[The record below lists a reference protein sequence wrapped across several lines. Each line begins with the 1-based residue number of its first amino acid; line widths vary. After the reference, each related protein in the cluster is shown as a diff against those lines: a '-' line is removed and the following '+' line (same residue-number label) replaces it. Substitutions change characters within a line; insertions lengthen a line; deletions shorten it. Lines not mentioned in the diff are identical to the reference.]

1 MKTHPTRPYAV
12 LLALLVL
19 LVVLWSN
26 NSKIENP
33 SDQGIKEIRV
43 TEGFGGSIT
52 YKTSEDKG
60 KGAGP
65 DYDLRQTA
73 LAGQELQLSLPR
85 ARALARL
92 KAQVP
97 GLAVDFD
104 PISQS
109 PKWIGSASKLLA
121 AREAAPV
128 MQNADA
134 PALQFLE
141 AQRELFG
148 HGPEVLEQARRV
160 TDYRTA
166 RSSTRKVV
174 WHQQLDGIDIF
185 EAVFQA
191 NLTADGG
198 LINVGSQLIAQP
210 TVAAGGQGR
219 AALVAVPPVT
229 VEAAVAQ
236 AGQHL
241 GEKVVASG
249 VKAQAPPADRPDRRQ
264 AFRAAM
270 LTDAEAGL
278 VWVPMDA
285 TTLRLAWDVTLT
297 SRVRGEMYRVLVDA
311 ETAAVLVRQSLT
323 AYNTEA
329 SYRVFTTESP
339 TPMSPGH
346 ESVSSL
352 QPSLVE
358 RALVTT
364 AALVPAASPAGW
376 LAADETITTGNNADA
391 YTDANADNVADL
403 PRTDGGPE
411 RVFDFPLDLT
421 QEPWTHKDAS
431 VTQLFYWTNFA
442 HDRLYELGFT
452 EAAGNFQL
460 DNFGRGGEGSDPV
473 NAEAQDGSGTNNANF
488 STPVDGGR
496 GRMQMFNWTF
506 TTPDRDGTFDV
517 EIVLHEYA
525 HGLSNRLVGG
535 PSVTMT
541 ALSSRGMGEGWSDFY
556 GMALMAEAGEN
567 PQGNWAHGG
576 YARYQLMGWFSEN
589 YYYGGR
595 RYSYSTD
602 MRKNPHTFR
611 DIDPTQ
617 VNWHT
622 DVPRSPTHA
631 ATQDATQVHYQ
642 GTVWCTML
650 WEMRANLVMKHGFAL
665 GNERALF
672 LVTEGM
678 KLGPANPNFVQARD
692 GILQAAL
699 VNHPEDVGEVWAA
712 FAKRGLGEGATAPAS
727 TSTTGITESYRVP
740 DALEISDRSG
750 WNITGSKGGP
760 FAPAEHR
767 LTLRHDGAE
776 PFAWTAASTVPWL
789 VCTPAGGSLQ
799 PGAEVVVTVRAQAGA
814 ERAGFHSGQVVFQ
827 NAATGFT
834 QPVGVRLYVAAPV
847 VKEFTMDEAPAGW
860 TTTGEWAH
868 GVPSGGGGIV
878 SGGSGQ
884 ADPAAGATGTKVYGA
899 SLSGNPSSTAGG
911 PFYLTSAALDF
922 TAYKSTR
929 LRFQRWLNAPGL
941 TNNRITVEVRSQG
954 TPWREVFVN
963 GGTETTDGEWQ
974 PMDYDISSLAD
985 GQQGVQVRWGYR
997 PLANAG
1003 NYAGWN
1009 VDDVQ
1014 FLAEPQTELTLELAE
1029 SAAENAAAITGT
1041 VHLDA
1046 PRPQVVTV
1054 ALTSSDATAAM
1065 VPATLTFQPGQVSQ
1079 SFTLQPVDDA
1089 LLDGSQSV
1097 VITASAP
1104 GIAPGVKTLVV
1115 TDNESALLV
1124 LTAPANV
1131 HEGALPV
1138 TGQLSV
1144 SSPPA
1149 RDVQVR
1155 LTSSVPGVSLP
1166 AVVTLPAG
1174 STAPVTWTMSA
1185 PDNAWAE
1192 GNRTVTL
1199 TATVPGWSA
1208 GECEVVLTE
1217 DDSPRVM
1224 LTGADWAS
1232 EGDGVLTLTATVN
1245 TLHATDV
1252 VMQLTSSDGSELAVP
1267 ATVTIPAGQSQ
1278 VAVPVTVLEDDLR
1291 DGRQQ
1296 VLISASI
1303 IGYAT
1308 AGRTV
1313 TVADND
1319 VDRYSFSA
1327 VASPQKRHKPFMA
1340 TLTALDVQGEVIT
1353 GHRGGLDFSSASA
1366 SGPVPFYVA
1375 TLSEFSQGMAVASLV
1390 VTATSPSMTLTA
1402 TDAAGRLGI
1411 SAPFAVEAVQH
1422 DGFVWTGLPGQTTP
1436 DFPIS
1441 GSVTAVDDQGVAI
1454 ASYQEATV
1462 VDTWMAPLTRTVGS
1476 TTVEPNISSVYN
1488 TTASDSRVQIL
1499 YTAAELGTFARWLGR
1514 LDLSSSSTGK
1524 TLRSFTIRL
1533 KHSNQESLAG
1543 ATWEENGWTTV
1554 YSDASFLLGSSQ
1566 PTFPRP
1572 FFYNGVQN
1580 LLVDISFRNL
1590 SPNTETLVRGSPAAS
1605 PRLLS
1610 GSSDG
1615 LHGDPLTWT
1624 AATGPVPVRSN
1635 DLPTL
1640 LLYELQNMGAVADS
1654 PLAFTAG
1661 TAEVQTF
1668 LPQSPLNAV
1677 WLRALAPSGVVGFS
1691 SPIWLLTPPVFTG
1704 SDLVLFESFETGSL
1718 GPQWSTADSSPTARA
1733 QVTTAYTP
1741 RAGSRHLTLD
1751 APTTTGGSFV
1761 RNSPTLTVNLA
1772 GRSHV
1777 SVEWYAKEFQDES
1790 HPAQSSGPLGTLASD
1805 ANFDGVAI
1813 SEDGVTWHEIASF
1826 TTLTS
1831 GYGSLATRVYL
1842 DPIVQHLGWSYNA
1855 SFKIRFSQYD
1865 DLAIGSDGIAI
1876 DGIAIRA
1883 NPVAAVGVALP
1894 PVIMEGSLNVP
1905 VEITLPTASA
1915 TSTTVSLTS
1924 YARARL
1930 SILNSPLIIPAGQ
1943 TTATAMISA
1952 PQNQIAD
1959 LGKAVVIS
1967 VTATGRPSSYHN
1979 IRVLD
1984 DEVTSLSLS
1993 VPASVTEGNPAAA
2006 VTVRLSSFFAQAVP
2020 VYLAS
2025 ASPGELG
2032 VASSVVS
2039 IPAGQDTATF
2049 AISAV
2054 DDPILDGSQEI
2065 SLTTSANGVQAAT
2078 ATVQVLDNES
2088 RQMVMTEPDPL
2099 REGGTASEITLSLS
2113 GPRPVPTV
2121 LELTTSDPGE
2131 ATVPA
2136 AVVIPAG
2143 EVAVSFE
2150 VSPVDD
2156 LLRDGEQAVLI
2167 RVSAEGLLGCA
2178 VAVQVLD
2185 DEPARIVTSPIASPQ
2200 VQGAEIQLTLTAL
2213 DETGALIPYHGTA
2226 LLTARS
2232 GAYGLPVTPAAPITF
2247 VQGTWAG
2254 AISLGEARGGVV
2266 LVITTPGGL
2275 VSLSPPFDVNPA
2287 TIPGGLVV
2295 PVPALNPEP
2304 LFTSGVANQVLGP
2317 AVTGEVEFQVE
2328 AAVDAAFTQAQLS
2341 PWLPAP
2347 SYTFGGLVDGQTY
2360 HYRARSRVAVGTVA
2374 PQTWAQAVTAGEI
2387 TWSSSEIGAASAG
2400 TYESPVIQ
2408 PASLHRWGTLV
2419 FSPAQ
2424 PMLTAVAVDILA
2436 PSGEVLATA
2445 VPSGTDLHALTGG
2458 ADIPAIRLRARLT
2471 SSVTGEAAGAL
2482 SWSVSHL
2489 PLPAFVYSA
2498 PSAIVSS
2505 TQDSTPPSLELLT
2518 PAVRHISG
2526 TTVEIA
2532 GLASDAGSGL
2542 ASVTVN
2548 GQPLLSIHGYAA
2560 WQQSLTGLQDGA
2572 HTFTITATDRAS
2584 PPNTTTIISRIHRI
2598 ADPAGDHNGNGIA
2611 DLLDHALGIPPAVS
2625 QGPSGLPHAFRRKSL
2640 VTGEASLLLTYRRHI
2655 ERSGLHY
2662 TVETSENLTAWDA
2675 SGQDVVEESVTPNDD
2690 GLTETVQV
2698 RVMPE
2703 LGLRRAKFVRVQVGV
2718 D

>member
-1 MKTHPTRPYAV
+1 MKAH
-12 LLALLVL
+12 
-19 LVVLWSN
+19 
-26 NSKIENP
+26 I
-33 SDQGIKEIRV
+33 
-43 TEGFGGSIT
+43 
-52 YKTSEDKG
+52 
-60 KGAGP
+60 
-65 DYDLRQTA
+65 
-73 LAGQELQLSLPR
+73 
-85 ARALARL
+85 
-92 KAQVP
+92 P

-109 PKWIGSASKLLA
+109 PKWIGSASKLLGGDQA
-121 AREAAPV
+121 VLV

-134 PALQFLE
+134 PVLRFLE
-141 AQRELFG
+141 EQRELFG

-210 TVAAGGQGR
+210 TVAAGGEGR
-219 AALVAVPPVT
+219 AMLVAAPPVT

-236 AGQHL
+236 AGQHV
-241 GEKVVASG
+241 GEKMTASG
-249 VKAQAPPADRPDRRQ
+249 VKAVAPPAARPDRRQ

-285 TTLRLAWDVTLT
+285 ATLRLAWDVTLT

-346 ESVSSL
+346 ETVSSL
-352 QPSLVE
+352 QPPRVE

-364 AALVPAASPAGW
+364 AAVVPAASPAGW
-376 LAADETITTGNNADA
+376 LAADENITTGNNADA

-403 PRTDGGPE
+403 PRTDGGPG
-411 RVFDFPLDLT
+411 RVFDFSLDLNL
-421 QEPWTHKDAS
+421 EPWTHKDAS

-460 DNFGRGGEGSDPV
+460 ANFGRGGEGSDPV

-496 GRMQMFNWTF
+496 GRMQMYNWTT
-506 TTPDRDGTFDV
+506 TTPHRDGAFDV

-535 PSVTMT
+535 PSVTIT

-556 GMALMAEAGEN
+556 GMALTAEAGEN

-576 YARYQLMGWFSEN
+576 YARYQANGWFSEN

-595 RYSYSTD
+595 RYSYSPD

-617 VNWHT
+617 VDWHT

-650 WEMRANLVMKHGFAL
+650 WEMRANLVMKHGFAT

-727 TSTTGITESYRVP
+727 TSSTGVTESYRVP
-740 DALEISDRSG
+740 DALELSDRSG
-750 WNITGSKGGP
+750 WNITGGKGGP

-789 VCTPAGGSLQ
+789 VCTPAVGSLQ
-799 PGAEVVVTVRAQAGA
+799 PGAEVVVTVRVQAGA
-814 ERAGFHSGQVVFQ
+814 EKAGFHSGQVVFQ
-827 NAATGFT
+827 NLATGFT

-847 VKEFTMDEAPAGW
+847 VKTFSLDQAPAGW

-868 GVPSGGGGIV
+868 GVPAGGGGIA
-878 SGGSGQ
+878 SGGHGQ
-884 ADPAAGATGTKVYGA
+884 ADPTTGATGTKVYGA
-899 SLSGNPSSTAGG
+899 SLSGNPSSTPSG

-941 TNNRITVEVRSQG
+941 TNNRITVEVRAQG
-954 TPWREVFVN
+954 TPWREIFVN
-963 GGTETTDGEWQ
+963 GSTETADGEWK

-985 GQQGVQVRWGYR
+985 GRLGVQVRWGYQ

-1029 SAAENAAAITGT
+1029 SVEENAAAITGT

-1046 PRPQVVTV
+1046 PRPQAVTV
-1054 ALTSSDATAAM
+1054 ALSSSDASAAM
-1065 VPATLTFQPGQVSQ
+1065 VPVFVTFQPGQVSQ
-1079 SFTLQPVDDA
+1079 NFTVQPVDDA

-1097 VITASAP
+1097 VITASSP

-1115 TDNESALLV
+1115 TDNESAVLV
-1124 LTAPANV
+1124 LTVPANV
-1131 HEGALPV
+1131 HEGDLPV

-1144 SSPPA
+1144 TSPPA
-1149 RDVQVR
+1149 REVQVR
-1155 LTSSVPGVSLP
+1155 LTSSVPGVSVP

-1174 STAPVTWTMSA
+1174 SIGPVTWTMSG

-1199 TATVPGWSA
+1199 TATVPGWSM
-1208 GECEVVLTE
+1208 GQCEVVLT
-1217 DDSPRVM
+1217 DDDRPLVM
-1224 LTGADWAS
+1224 LTGADSAS
-1232 EGDGVLTLTATVN
+1232 EGDGALTLTATVN

-1252 VMQLTSSDGSELAVP
+1252 VLQLTSSDGSELAVP

-1278 VAVPVTVLEDDLR
+1278 VAVPVTVLDDDLR

-1303 IGYAT
+1303 IGYAA

-1353 GHRGGLDFSSASA
+1353 GHRGGLAFSSVSA
-1366 SGPVPFYVA
+1366 AGPVPFYVA
-1375 TLSEFSQGMAVASLV
+1375 TLSEFSQGVAAVSLV
-1390 VTATSPSMTLTA
+1390 VTTTSPSMTLTA

-1411 SAPFAVEAVQH
+1411 SAAFAVEAVQH
-1422 DGFVWTGLPGQTTP
+1422 DGFVWTGLPGQTMP
-1436 DFPIS
+1436 DIPIT
-1441 GSVTAVDDQGVAI
+1441 GSVTAVDDLGAAI

-1514 LDLSSSSTGK
+1514 LDLSSSSGK

-1533 KHSNQESLAG
+1533 KHSNLESLAG

-1554 YSDASFLLGSSQ
+1554 YSDAAFLLGSSQ

-1580 LLVDISFRNL
+1580 LMVDISFRNL
-1590 SPNTETLVRGSPAAS
+1590 SQNTETLVRGSQAAS
-1605 PRLLS
+1605 TRLLS

-1661 TAEVQTF
+1661 TAAVQTF
-1668 LPQSPLNAV
+1668 IPQAPLNVV
-1677 WLRALAPSGVVGFS
+1677 WLRALAPSGIVGFS
-1691 SPIWLLTPPVFTG
+1691 SPIWLSTPPVLSA

-1741 RAGSRHLTLD
+1741 RLGSRHLTLD
-1751 APTTTGGSFV
+1751 APTTTGGSYV

-1790 HPAQSSGPLGTLASD
+1790 HPAQSSGPLGTLAAD
-1805 ANFDGVAI
+1805 ANFDGIAI
-1813 SEDGVTWHEIASF
+1813 SQDGVTWHEIATF

-1865 DLAIGSDGIAI
+1865 DQAIGSDGIAI

-1883 NPVAAVGVALP
+1883 NPVTAVGVALP

-1924 YARARL
+1924 YAGARV

-1943 TTATAMISA
+1943 TTATVLISA
-1952 PQNQIAD
+1952 PQNQITD

-1993 VPASVTEGNPAAA
+1993 LPASVTEGNPAAT

-2020 VYLAS
+2020 VYLES

-2039 IPAGQDTATF
+2039 IPAGQNTATF

-2078 ATVQVLDNES
+2078 ATVQVLDNEN
-2088 RQMVMTEPDPL
+2088 RQMVMTEPAPL

-2136 AVVIPAG
+2136 TVVIPAG

-2150 VSPVDD
+2150 VSPVND
-2156 LLRDGEQAVLI
+2156 LVRDGEQTVLI
-2167 RVSAEGLLGCA
+2167 RVSAEGLLGSA
-2178 VAVQVLD
+2178 VMVQVLD
-2185 DEPARIVTSPIASPQ
+2185 DEPARIVASPIASPQ

-2232 GAYGLPVTPAAPITF
+2232 GAYGLPVTPAAPIAF

-2254 AISLGEARGGVV
+2254 AVSLGEARGGVV

-2287 TIPGGLVV
+2287 TVPGGLVV
-2295 PVPALNPEP
+2295 PVPVLNPEP

-2317 AVTGEVEFQVE
+2317 AVPAEVEFQVE
-2328 AAVDAAFTQAQLS
+2328 AAVDAAFAQSQFS

-2347 SYTFGGLVDGQTY
+2347 NYTFGGLVDGQTY
-2360 HYRARSRVAVGTVA
+2360 HYRARSRVAIGSMA
-2374 PQTWAQAVTAGEI
+2374 AQTWAQAVTAAEVA
-2387 TWSSSEIGAASAG
+2387 WSSSEIGSASAG
-2400 TYESPVIQ
+2400 TFESPVIQ

-2424 PMLTAVAVDILA
+2424 PVHMAVAVDILA

-2498 PSAIVSS
+2498 PSAVVSS
-2505 TQDSTPPSLELLT
+2505 TQDSMPPSLELLT
-2518 PAVRHISG
+2518 PAIRHLCG
-2526 TTVEIA
+2526 ATAEIA
-2532 GLASDAGSGL
+2532 GLAWDVGSGL

-2548 GQPLLSIHGYAA
+2548 GQPLLSISGYAS
-2560 WQQSLTGLQDGA
+2560 WQHSLTGLQDGA
-2572 HTFTITATDRAS
+2572 HTFTITATDCAS
-2584 PPNTTTIISRIHRI
+2584 PPNTTTVISRIHRI

-2640 VTGEASLLLTYRRHI
+2640 VTGEAALLLTYHRHI

-2662 TVETSENLTAWDA
+2662 TVETSENLTEWDA
-2675 SGQDVVEESVTPNDD
+2675 SGQDVVEESVMPNDD

-2703 LGLRRAKFVRVQVGV
+2703 LGLQRAKFVRVQVGV